1 MQACETLATLLARN
15 PNLARAQA
23 LLVASEELWVQLE
36 DPKSNMTLIL
46 AENEGFDAGYNS
58 GGEPPG

>member
-15 PNLARAQA
+15 PNLSNVRS

-36 DPKSNMTLIL
+36 DPKSDMTLIL

-58 GGEPPG
+58 GGE